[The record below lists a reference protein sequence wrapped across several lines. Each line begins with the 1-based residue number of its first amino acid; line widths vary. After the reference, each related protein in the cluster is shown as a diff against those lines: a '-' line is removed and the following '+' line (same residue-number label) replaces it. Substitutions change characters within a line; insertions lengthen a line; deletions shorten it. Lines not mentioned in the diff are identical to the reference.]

1 MKKIIASVLVSIFL
15 FTGICFAGEKEEL
28 QLKIENLNMQLT
40 ILQQRYELVSK
51 IELPELTNKMNK
63 ILAEEK
69 KAKEAEKEV
78 KDK

>member
-1 MKKIIASVLVSIFL
+1 MKRIIINAVVCLFL
-15 FTGICFAGEKEEL
+15 FTGTCFAGEKEEL
-28 QLKIENLNMQLT
+28 QLKIENLTMQLT
-40 ILQQRYELVSK
+40 ILQQRYELISK

-69 KAKEAEKEV
+69 KAKEAKKEV

>member
-1 MKKIIASVLVSIFL
+1 MKRIIVGVVVGLFL
-15 FTGICFAGEKEEL
+15 LTGICFAGEKEEL

-51 IELPELTNKMNK
+51 IELPELTNKMNR

-69 KAKEAEKEV
+69 KAKEAKKEV